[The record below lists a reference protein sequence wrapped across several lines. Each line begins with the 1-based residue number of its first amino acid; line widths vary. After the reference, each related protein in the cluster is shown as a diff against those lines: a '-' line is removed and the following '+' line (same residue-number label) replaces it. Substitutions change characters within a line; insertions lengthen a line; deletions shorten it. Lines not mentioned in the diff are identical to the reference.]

1 MAVVPT
7 VRRAAASD
15 VPAIAAIAAA
25 AYSPYVGS
33 IGVRPGPLDADYA
46 AVVSESDVRVVEQG
60 GAVVGFVV
68 LVPADDHLLL
78 ENVAVHPDEQGRGTG
93 STLLRL
99 AEEEA
104 AARGL
109 PEVRLYTH
117 RLMADNLAR
126 YRRRGYVET
135 RREPQ
140 DGFDRVFLTKLLRPH
155 ES

>member
-46 AVVSESDVRVVEQG
+46 AVVAESDVRVVEVD
-60 GAVVGFVV
+60 GAVVAFLV
-68 LVPADDHLLL
+68 LVPAVDHLLL

-135 RREPQ
+135 HREPQ
-140 DGFDRVFLTKLLRPH
+140 DGFDRVFLTKVVGSH
-155 ES
+155 ET

>member
-46 AVVSESDVRVVEQG
+46 AAVAGSDVRVVEVD
-60 GAVVGFVV
+60 GAVVAFLV
-68 LVPADDHLLL
+68 LVPAVDHLLL
-78 ENVAVHPDEQGRGTG
+78 ENVAVHPDAQGDGTG

-135 RREPQ
+135 HRESQ
-140 DGFDRVFLTKLLRPH
+140 GGFDRVFLTKVLGPH
-155 ES
+155 EN

>member
-7 VRRAAASD
+7 VRRAVASD

-46 AVVSESDVRVVEQG
+46 AVVAESDVRVVEVD
-60 GAVVGFVV
+60 GAVVAFLV
-68 LVPADDHLLL
+68 LVPAVDHLLL
-78 ENVAVHPDEQGRGTG
+78 ENVAVHPDSQGRGTG
-93 STLLRL
+93 SALLRL

-117 RLMADNLAR
+117 RLMADNLSR

-135 RREPQ
+135 HREPQ
-140 DGFDRVFLTKLLRPH
+140 DGFDRVFLTKVL
-155 ES
+155 EG

>member
-7 VRRAAASD
+7 VRRAVARD
-15 VPAIAAIAAA
+15 VPAIAAIAEA

-46 AVVSESDVRVVEQG
+46 AAVAESDVRVVEEG
-60 GAVVGFVV
+60 GVVVAFVV
-68 LVPADDHLLL
+68 LLPADDHLLL
-78 ENVAVHPDEQGRGTG
+78 ENVAVHPDTQGRGTG
-93 STLLRL
+93 SALLRL

-117 RLMADNLAR
+117 RLMTDNLTR

-135 RREPQ
+135 HRETQ
-140 DGFDRVFLTKLLRPH
+140 DGFDRVFLTKLL
-155 ES
+155 

>member
-1 MAVVPT
+1 

-46 AVVSESDVRVVEQG
+46 AAVAESEVRVVEVD
-60 GAVVGFVV
+60 GAVVAFLV
-68 LVPADDHLLL
+68 LVPAVDHLLL
-78 ENVAVHPDEQGRGTG
+78 ENVAVHPDAQGRGTG
-93 STLLRL
+93 SALLRL

-135 RREPQ
+135 HREPQ
-140 DGFDRVFLTKLLRPH
+140 DGFDRVFLTKVLGPH
-155 ES
+155 EN